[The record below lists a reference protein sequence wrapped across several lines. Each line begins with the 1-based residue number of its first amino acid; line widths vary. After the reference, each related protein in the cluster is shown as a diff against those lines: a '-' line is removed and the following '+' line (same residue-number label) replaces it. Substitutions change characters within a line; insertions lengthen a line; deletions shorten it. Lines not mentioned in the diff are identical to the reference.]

1 MKQILIVLVFMA
13 CALIESPEDYSWI
26 DSDRSS
32 EIVAEFN
39 SEQKFSSRDEADF
52 GYNIENDHSDDKL
65 NDHENKVYSF

>member
-26 DSDRSS
+26 GSDRSV
-32 EIVAEFN
+32 EIAAEFN
-39 SEQKFSSRDEADF
+39 SEQEFSYRDEADC

-65 NDHENKVYSF
+65 NGHENRVYSF